1 MQNELL
7 SMFKAITPD
16 NIKNLPIIS
25 DSMEIFIEL
34 LEQYSPISLNIK
46 TSLSEDTT
54 PKIEEELPKVY
65 LYDYYSMIEN
75 LRNNKTIVNKFKKW
89 NEALNPNI
97 YPIGLPIISD
107 RLFIDYFIIGQEGG
121 VLHDNDEP
129 DDEIKWNINPL
140 SGKLDVLKQ
149 NILQNKA
156 ENYYINRKF
165 KESKGLKKSI
175 QFIYDI
181 VNEHIVNPDERRALE
196 INETGR
202 PFEFS
207 IISGSMDKDIYKQSV
222 AYLAHPLGFTY
233 EYIYISELRFSDD
246 YGLRKIYNVR
256 MLEVRC
262 LSGNV
267 EKYIKNVIYIEE
279 KTNYLKIVFSDGSYL
294 LQENDRVRYFD
305 KDDFLIKMYSADK
318 HCSIF
323 IDYNIEYS
331 TSLTDYTKFDLTRNF
346 EPDIIPEV
354 LDDMKFRETLEFKK
368 NFIIG
373 LSVIGEDYISND
385 NDVFSTI
392 LLEEFFESSE
402 YTSFI
407 DNTGEILDDSSFSAL
422 LRFKR
427 NFVIGASIVGDVG
440 VEQDL
445 ISNDTDAV
453 EPNLITDVLVVNK
466 NNTGDEIYNITD
478 LNEDFSI
485 EVY

>member
-16 NIKNLPIIS
+16 NIKNLLIIS

-89 NEALNPNI
+89 NDALNPNI
-97 YPIGLPIISD
+97 YPIGMPIIGD
-107 RLFIDYFIIGQEGG
+107 RLVIDYFMIGQEGATLKGEDENTGDDG
-121 VLHDNDEP
+121 V
-129 DDEIKWNINPL
+129 KWNISPL
-140 SGKLDVLKQ
+140 SDKLDILKQ

-181 VNEHIVNPDERRALE
+181 VNEHIVNPDERKPLE
-196 INETGR
+196 ITETGN
-202 PFEFS
+202 PFEFD

-222 AYLAHPLGFTY
+222 AYLSHPLGFTY
-233 EYIYISELRFSDD
+233 NYVYVSELVFTDD
-246 YGLRKIYNVR
+246 YKLRKIYDVR

-267 EKYIKNVIYIEE
+267 EKYNKEVIYIEE
-279 KTNYLKIVFSDGSYL
+279 KVNYLKIVFVDGMYL
-294 LQENDRVRYFD
+294 LQENDMVKYFD
-305 KDDFLIKMYSADK
+305 KDDIIIKAYPPGA

-323 IDYNIEYS
+323 IDYSIIYRI
-331 TSLTDYTKFDLTRNF
+331 TYDDDLKFQDRTGVQDNF
-346 EPDIIPEV
+346 EINDSTIYNEII
-354 LDDMKFRETLEFKK
+354 KIKK
-368 NFIIG
+368 GFIIG
-373 LSVIGEDYISND
+373 LGIIGEEVISND
-385 NDVFSTI
+385 V
-392 LLEEFFESSE
+392 E
-402 YTSFI
+402 YFDTLFKK
-407 DNTGEILDDSSFSAL
+407 DEILFKDFGKSEDNFSIL
-422 LRFKR
+422 D
-427 NFVIGASIVGDVG
+427 NINVSG
-440 VEQDL
+440 
-445 ISNDTDAV
+445 
-453 EPNLITDVLVVNK
+453 NK
-466 NNTGDEIYNITD
+466 NVDEVFNIM
-478 LNEDFSI
+478 NAEEDFSI
-485 EVY
+485 ENNKKGFIIGLGIIGAEVISNEIEYF